1 MIVMGRVSAPFGV
14 KGWVKVQ
21 PFTDKI
27 DGLLGYPQW
36 WLSEAGGWRS
46 WAVEEQT
53 VRGSELLVRFAGVA
67 DREAAATLKGR
78 DIAVTRKQLPA
89 PEEGEYYW
97 TDLVGLKVENTSG
110 ESLGRVER
118 MFESGADPVM
128 VVVGETE
135 RLLPFV
141 GAVVKQVDLDVGMI
155 LVDWGLDY

>member
-1 MIVMGRVSAPFGV
+1 MGRVSAPFGV

-141 GAVVKQVDLDVGMI
+141 GAVIKQVDLDAGMI

>member
-1 MIVMGRVSAPFGV
+1 MGRVSAPFGV

-27 DGLLGYPQW
+27 DGLLRYPQW
-36 WLSEAGGWRS
+36 WLSDARGWRS

-78 DIAVTRKQLPA
+78 DIAIARMQLPA

-97 TDLVGLKVENTSG
+97 TDLVGLEVENASG

-118 MFESGADPVM
+118 LFESGADPVM

-141 GAVVKQVDLDVGMI
+141 GAVVKQVDLDAGKI

>member
-1 MIVMGRVSAPFGV
+1 MGRVSAPFGV

-21 PFTDKI
+21 PFTDKTE
-27 DGLLGYPQW
+27 GLLGYPQW

-46 WAVEEQT
+46 WTVEEQT

-67 DREAAATLKGR
+67 DRDAAASLKGR
-78 DIAVTRKQLPA
+78 DIAVARNQLPA
-89 PEEGEYYW
+89 TDEGEYYW
-97 TDLVGLKVENTSG
+97 ADLVGLEVENTAG

-118 MFESGADPVM
+118 LFESGAAPVL

-135 RLLPFV
+135 HLLPFV
-141 GAVVKQVDLDVGMI
+141 GAVVKQIDMDAGKI

>member
-1 MIVMGRVSAPFGV
+1 MGRVSAPFGV

-141 GAVVKQVDLDVGMI
+141 GAVVKHVDLDAGKI

>member
-1 MIVMGRVSAPFGV
+1 MGRVSAPFGV

-21 PFTDKI
+21 PFTDTT

-46 WAVEEQT
+46 WTVEDQT

-67 DREAAATLKGR
+67 DREAAAMLKGR
-78 DIAVTRKQLPA
+78 DIAIAREQLPA
-89 PEEGEYYW
+89 PDEGEYYW
-97 TDLVGLKVENTSG
+97 ADLVGLEVENTSG
-110 ESLGRVER
+110 DSLGRVER
-118 MFESGADPVM
+118 LFESGAAPVM
-128 VVVGETE
+128 VVVVGETE

-141 GAVVKQVDLDVGMI
+141 GAVVKQVDLDAGKI

>member
-1 MIVMGRVSAPFGV
+1 MGRVSAPFGV

-21 PFTDKI
+21 PFTDET

-36 WLSEAGGWRS
+36 WLSEADGWRS
-46 WAVEEQT
+46 WTVEEKT
-53 VRGSELLVRFAGVA
+53 VRGGELLARFAGVE
-67 DREAAATLKGR
+67 DRAAAALLKGR
-78 DIAVTRKQLPA
+78 DIAVARKQLPA
-89 PEEGEYYW
+89 PGEGEFYW
-97 TDLVGLKVENTSG
+97 ADLVGLVVENTAG

-118 MFESGADPVM
+118 LFESGAAPVL

-141 GAVVKQVDLDVGMI
+141 DAVVRQVDLEAGKI